1 MANIGFFL
9 FLGLALIFGAI
20 WTLGAILKFFGIF
33 IERLLGSTGS
43 LVTPSLPNPHGSV
56 LDVPADLV
64 TFLAKAKASYYRTNS
79 NSTKYYEPRYQ
90 TLPIEQRI
98 VVQPIDRLIYLQS
111 PILRSSYFESG
122 KDTLDSIAAEEVVAL
137 HTPSSL
143 DDLLLGRRVLSAK
156 KRDFTKLPPPPPCP
170 ELNKLYPED
179 VELSE
184 PKLNLPFI
192 QFDGWKGRLFNGLL
206 KSQCEAKYTAEI
218 QRYRDLCKQR
228 ADLIEKHKPWNK
240 ELRDENDMALKKF
253 NRAKA
258 EYETMLKEHQQT
270 VDSEYRENQA
280 ECDKQNQRLSGIRDG
295 YATLTKEGV
304 EGYIDLLLRR
314 MPVPSS
320 IPKEWNLS
328 YSTENK
334 ILIIDYRFPY
344 LPSIEIL
351 KLVVMKTKSEWKP
364 VNKTEKKTLVAEIHP
379 GLAIRIAYEVA
390 RHDDLNA
397 IDAVVVNGWLR
408 YPDRATGNTKETY
421 CSSLF
426 VKKED
431 LLGLNLESLDPVK
444 SFHAF
449 KGRSAGESFDV
460 VPITPI
466 LSLDMEDRRFVDA
479 KEVLSHIQQGENIA
493 TMDWEEFEHLVREL
507 FEKLFAQ
514 HGAEVKITQ
523 ASRDLGVDAVIFD
536 PTPIKGG
543 KTVIQAKR
551 YVNVVDVSAVRDL
564 FGTVH
569 NEGANKG
576 ILVTTSYY
584 GPESYEFAK
593 DKPLELINGQQLLG
607 LLDQYGYKFR
617 INLDEARVLNKE
629 ARRLDLE

>member
-1 MANIGFFL
+1 MNG
-9 FLGLALIFGAI
+9 
-20 WTLGAILKFFGIF
+20 
-33 IERLLGSTGS
+33 
-43 LVTPSLPNPHGSV
+43 
-56 LDVPADLV
+56 
-64 TFLAKAKASYYRTNS
+64 
-79 NSTKYYEPRYQ
+79 
-90 TLPIEQRI
+90 EQ
-98 VVQPIDRLIYLQS
+98 
-111 PILRSSYFESG
+111 
-122 KDTLDSIAAEEVVAL
+122 
-137 HTPSSL
+137 
-143 DDLLLGRRVLSAK
+143 LS
-156 KRDFTKLPPPPPCP
+156 
-170 ELNKLYPED
+170 
-179 VELSE
+179 
-184 PKLNLPFI
+184 
-192 QFDGWKGRLFNGLL
+192 
-206 KSQCEAKYTAEI
+206 
-218 QRYRDLCKQR
+218 
-228 ADLIEKHKPWNK
+228 WN
-240 ELRDENDMALKKF
+240 DIALKNF

-258 EYETMLKEHQQT
+258 QYQAMLKEHQQT
-270 VDSEYRENQA
+270 VDSEYRENQ
-280 ECDKQNQRLSGIRDG
+280 RLRTVRDG

-304 EGYIDLLLRR
+304 ESYIDLLLQRVSI
-314 MPVPSS
+314 PPA
-320 IPKEWNLS
+320 IPKEWKLS

-344 LPSIEIL
+344 LPPIEIL

-364 VNKTEKKTLVAEIHP
+364 VNKTERKALAAEIHP

-426 VKKED
+426 AKKED

-629 ARRLDLE
+629 ARKIDSE